1 MNSSERMDPRGPALL
16 QRTGLKAI
24 LASVMLL
31 SSGVHLASTANA
43 ASVNNWPTKPITLV
57 VPFAPGGTTD
67 ILARAVGQKMGEFLK
82 QPVIIDNKP
91 GAGGTLAAGITAKA
105 PADGNTLFMSTI
117 AHTIAPGLYKSLNY
131 DFTTDFDPIGMVA
144 ITPNVL
150 IVNKNLPVKN
160 VAEFIQYIKANPG
173 KVNYGSAGAGSTEH
187 LAGVLFG
194 MLTGVNI
201 THVPY
206 KGGAP
211 MMNDLMGG
219 QIQMAIETSPSA
231 YPQVKA
237 GNVTVLAVTTL
248 KHSSAY
254 PGVPTL
260 DESGVKGYD
269 FVTWFAL
276 MAPHGTPAA
285 IQTRL
290 VTELAKTLKDPK
302 VTKDFEEQ
310 GVSPGNM
317 PTVQLASFI
326 KSETLKWGKVVK
338 ESGASAD

>member
-31 SSGVHLASTANA
+31 SSGVHLASAANA
-43 ASVNNWPTKPITLV
+43 VSVNNWPTKPITLV

-211 MMNDLMGG
+211 MMNDLMVG
-219 QIQMAIETSPSA
+219 QIEMSIETSPSA
-231 YPQVKA
+231 YPQIKA
-237 GNVTVLAVTTL
+237 GNVTALAVTTL

-276 MAPHGTPAA
+276 MAPHGVPSG
-285 IQTRL
+285 IQSRL
-290 VTELAKTLKDPK
+290 VSELTKTLKDPK
-302 VTKDFEEQ
+302 VIKDFEDQ
-310 GVSPGNM
+310 GVSPGSM
-317 PTVQLASFI
+317 TPTQLATFI
-326 KSETLKWGKVVK
+326 KSETIKWGKVVK
-338 ESGASAD
+338 ESGASVD

>member
-1 MNSSERMDPRGPALL
+1 MQAIHRNASLS
-16 QRTGLKAI
+16 RTKLH
-24 LASVMLL
+24 
-31 SSGVHLASTANA
+31 HLALWAVGVASLTWLPA
-43 ASVNNWPTKPITLV
+43 ALGASDANWPSKPITLV

-67 ILARAVGQKMGEFLK
+67 ILARAVGQKMGGFLK
-82 QPVIIDNKP
+82 QPVLIDNKA

-105 PADGNTLFMSTI
+105 AADGNTLFMATI

-160 VAEFIQYIKANPG
+160 VAELLQFIKASPNQ
-173 KVNYGSAGAGSTEH
+173 VNYGSAGSGSTEH
-187 LAGVLFG
+187 LASVLFA

-231 YPQVKA
+231 YPQIKA
-237 GNVTVLAVTTL
+237 GNVIALAVTTT

-276 MAPHGTPAA
+276 MAPHATPPA
-285 IQTRL
+285 IQARL
-290 VTELAKTLKDPK
+290 VAELGKTLKDPK
-302 VTKDFEEQ
+302 VVKDFEDQ
-310 GVSPGNM
+310 GVSPGSM
-317 PTVQLASFI
+317 APTQLATFI